1 MEFRDGLVDAVVS
14 PDDYIVGDLNGV
26 VCIPRSLIAQVLKI
40 LPKIVK
46 ADELVAADID
56 GGAGFVE
63 ATMRHRD

>member
-63 ATMRHRD
+63 ATMRYRD

>member
-1 MEFRDGLVDAVVS
+1 MEFRDGVVDAVVS

-40 LPKIVK
+40 LPKIVM
-46 ADELVAADID
+46 ADEVVAADID
-56 GGAGFVE
+56 GGAGFVK